1 MLKEDLVLTE
11 NRISSCIRTHDQS
24 VRCSLTQI
32 QGSATQKSL
41 RVARKWWC
49 PRLIPA
55 SERQRGQASAGPSGS
70 VDAFSDCRPQWG
82 LSHSSLSG
90 QWALQMECFLSYTMK
105 TEADKGEITMVTPW
119 YWGQGGWLE
128 DSFQV
133 SKRDV
138 QVPYVKGDLCFQGI
152 HT

>member
-1 MLKEDLVLTE
+1 
-11 NRISSCIRTHDQS
+11 
-24 VRCSLTQI
+24 
-32 QGSATQKSL
+32 
-41 RVARKWWC
+41 
-49 PRLIPA
+49 
-55 SERQRGQASAGPSGS
+55 
-70 VDAFSDCRPQWG
+70 
-82 LSHSSLSG
+82 
-90 QWALQMECFLSYTMK
+90 MECFLSYTMK